1 MFKAKVFAMVFVLFL
16 YIFFVIVCLLV
27 LWFTAYY
34 SVGVNKWIQ
43 FESDIA
49 FVNLNNK
56 MLTMAIHIENRYEG
70 SDIAE
75 KLIAMI
81 EYYEVIK
88 FGRGWSI
95 Q

>member
-1 MFKAKVFAMVFVLFL
+1 
-16 YIFFVIVCLLV
+16 
-27 LWFTAYY
+27 
-34 SVGVNKWIQ
+34 
-43 FESDIA
+43 
-49 FVNLNNK
+49 

-81 EYYEVIK
+81 EYCEVIK
-88 FGRGWSI
+88 FGGGDQI